1 MKKYLLIYTVLIVSL
16 CMNAFAKGPSPET
29 IAKTQEIIKAIEKK
43 DLTGFKEL
51 IKDPAAINIVVKGT
65 SSETYTPLTHA
76 VYYYDLDKA
85 MRLEMVN
92 LLLGAGAKVDFAND
106 SKMTPL
112 MYAASNGNTEIVN
125 ILIKAGAKVNLTDN
139 RNMSPLMMAVQSG
152 YKDTAE
158 ILIKNKANIK
168 QQSKFGGT
176 PLFYCMDALIPYSK
190 GYLNSTCLDLLL
202 ANGADPIAE
211 QDSLGDSFYNRIL
224 HELWNVKDREKRE
237 FLEKILLTCSSN
249 ILKNNPNYVTKD
261 KMSMLMMLARRS
273 GYISRET
280 LEQILSEAAKSKA
293 DFSLAAGKKTAFEH
307 LDDMRIVSSKSKNF
321 ANAAEA
327 EERAFVNM
335 KLSIAY
341 ELFKAYNSQSGRPYK
356 NAEKVIDEKIKNYK
370 EKQKAF
376 DEKFK

>member
-29 IAKTQEIIKAIEKK
+29 IAKTQEIINAIEKK
-43 DLTGFKEL
+43 DLAVFKEL

-65 SSETYTPLTHA
+65 SETHTPLTKA
-76 VYYYDLDKA
+76 VSYYDIDKT
-85 MRLEMVN
+85 MKVEMVN
-92 LLLGAGAKVDFAND
+92 LLLEAGAKVDFAND

-112 MYAASNGNTEIVN
+112 MYAASYGHTEIVN
-125 ILIKAGAKVNLTDN
+125 ILIKAGAKVNLADD
-139 RNMSPLMMAVQSG
+139 RKMSALMMAVQSG
-152 YKDTAE
+152 HKDIAE
-158 ILIKNKANIK
+158 ILINNKANIK

-176 PLFYCMDALIPYSK
+176 PLFYCLDALIAYGKS
-190 GYLNSTCLDLLL
+190 YLNSECLDLLL
-202 ANGADPIAE
+202 ANGADPIVE
-211 QDSLGDSFYNRIL
+211 MDSQGESFYSRIL
-224 HELWNVKDREKRE
+224 HELWNVKDQDKRK
-237 FLEKILLTCSSN
+237 FLEKILLTCSSD
-249 ILKNNPNYVTKD
+249 ILKNNPNYITKN

-293 DFSLAAGKKTAFEH
+293 DFSLAADKKTAFEH
-307 LDDMRIVSSKSKNF
+307 LDDMSIVYTKSKNF
-321 ANAAEA
+321 ADAAEA

-335 KLSIAY
+335 KLGIAY
-341 ELFKAYNSQSGRPYK
+341 ELFKAYNAQSGRPYK